1 MITRHTLVAFFVVS
15 APAAAFA
22 NSPGQ
27 GAGTGEFVTACAGL
41 GTGGGVQGGESIFVN
56 PPNSGG
62 FGMFAGSPVATCNWS
77 TGGITGGTLTQSASL
92 NTTFQA
98 LPTSPVLNYSGSAQG
113 SVTPGVLHLQSTTT
127 GPAAVPF
134 PTAVAQGGWTD
145 QLDVTGQNPGT
156 QGMLVFKVHVDG
168 ELDSSGPL
176 ARPGFTV
183 TPYVNGSLVSLNA
196 QFEALNPTPVIGSGE
211 GLGYQSR
218 VWFNP
223 DDFAHTGGPPLIV
236 NQDVLFAI
244 PFTFG
249 TAFDLGLYAYTV
261 SGNGSFGQDFT
272 VNTAQSLFQNTIA
285 LDGIE
290 EVLAGPGETPITDYT
305 IEALSGLD
313 YTASQIPGAGAA
325 PTPEPATWAL
335 LIVGGGLL
343 GALRRQRSPKAKTV
357 ALS

>member
-1 MITRHTLVAFFVVS
+1 MMKRQALTAFFIVS

-41 GTGGGVQGGESIFVN
+41 GTGGGVQGGESILFSGSN
-56 PPNSGG
+56 PGG

-113 SVTPGVLHLQSTTT
+113 SVTPGVLHLQSATT

-196 QFEALNPTPVIGSGE
+196 QFQALNPTPVIGSGE

-218 VWFNP
+218 VWYNP

-285 LDGIE
+285 LDGID
-290 EVLAGPGETPITDYT
+290 EVLAGSGETPVTDYS
-305 IEALSGLD
+305 IEAASGLD
-313 YTASQIPGAGAA
+313 YTASQIPGVTPT

-335 LIVGGGLL
+335 LILGGGFL
-343 GALRRQRSPKAKTV
+343 GILRRHRASKDKTL